1 MPSVTHVFFVVVPV
15 DVIYSLFFLNV
26 FAASSFAAKIMTI
39 INNTRLYLYR
49 YPERQQAGS
58 VGPTLGIPIPKNIPK
73 VSMLCPCF
81 RNFFLRPPS
90 LCSRTTI
97 P

>member
-39 INNTRLYLYR
+39 IIINNTRLYLYR
-49 YPERQQAGS
+49 YRYNTLYRTCNNITSNSSIRRKEEER
-58 VGPTLGIPIPKNIPK
+58 
-73 VSMLCPCF
+73 
-81 RNFFLRPPS
+81 
-90 LCSRTTI
+90 
-97 P
+97 

>member
-26 FAASSFAAKIMTI
+26 FAASSFAAKIRI

-49 YPERQQAGS
+49 YLPGT
-58 VGPTLGIPIPKNIPK
+58 VPVIILPVI
-73 VSMLCPCF
+73 VV
-81 RNFFLRPPS
+81 
-90 LCSRTTI
+90 
-97 P
+97 